1 MKRANRQIRIHGH
14 TGAALNS
21 SPVRLILALVVTV
34 LPSVASAQEVERI
47 LFPDRAAFAAH
58 ERELGQVPVSAFQLG
73 GEQADDL
80 KIEVWAQSPMI
91 FSPVAMDVDAK
102 GRIWATEGI
111 DYHCAQRVKAGQS
124 IIVLSDTDHDGV
136 ADKSHVFVTESG
148 ARQAPLGIA
157 VFDNRIVLSATPSIT
172 VYTDVDRNAEAI
184 IIETI
189 HKAYPDHSILAEESG
204 IREADGEFRWIIDPL
219 DGTTNFLHGI
229 PHHCTSIAIT
239 QGNAVLHG
247 VTVDHLRNEEF
258 TASRGEGAYL
268 NGRRIRV
275 TGTSSLS
282 TSMMA
287 SGIPWHALQ
296 KHGPAHEA
304 MYREFIGIT
313 RGVRQMGSAALDLAY
328 VAAGRIDGYFEI
340 GLKEWDTAAGSVL
353 VREAGGFVGDIAGGD
368 RFLETGNIVAANPR
382 IFKEMLRSIRA
393 AVKASNDGDLALG

>member
-1 MKRANRQIRIHGH
+1 VQPMVNI
-14 TGAALNS
+14 AL
-21 SPVRLILALVVTV
+21 
-34 LPSVASAQEVERI
+34 
-47 LFPDRAAFAAH
+47 RAARRAGQIICRAVD
-58 ERELGQVPVSAFQLG
+58 RVDELL
-73 GEQADDL
+73 
-80 KIEVWAQSPMI
+80 IEE
-91 FSPVAMDVDAK
+91 K
-102 GRIWATEGI
+102 GRN
-111 DYHCAQRVKAGQS
+111 DLVS
-124 IIVLSDTDHDGV
+124 
-136 ADKSHVFVTESG
+136 
-148 ARQAPLGIA
+148 
-157 VFDNRIVLSATPSIT
+157 
-172 VYTDVDRNAEAI
+172 DVDRNAEAI

-189 HKAYPDHSILAEESG
+189 QKAYPDHSILAEESG

-275 TGTSSLS
+275 TDTSSLS
-282 TSMMA
+282 KSVMA
-287 SGIPWHALQ
+287 SGIPWHAAQ

-304 MYREFIGIT
+304 MYGEFIGIT

-393 AVKASNDGDLALG
+393 VVKASNDPDLALG